1 MQNASHPTP
10 LIDNTNYH
18 RLPDALLEG
27 RRFRNWMW
35 WFNPSTEKAV
45 KLPVHADFGARLPDE
60 NGQVRYFGNKRVN
73 RETGEIESFNGH
85 SLEHAMTYEE
95 AMEHV
100 GNGTR
105 GLGIVTGLTDTAFD
119 MFVVD
124 IDHKDYDG
132 PTDTVNGHV
141 MPASVAHFSR
151 LVVSDGGYSEV
162 SPSRN
167 GSRHIIPGRLPTED
181 HATRFNMTDFKE
193 LKFTPDEKG
202 KSDNGKLVPVQFPP
216 EFGTPE
222 QLAKID
228 IEIYSRDRY
237 LTLTGNHLHE
247 VDGEGQCTW
256 TNTNPNCERLIN
268 MWWNFLVKHKSARTI
283 KPGAGT
289 VTLAELGKAEFIA
302 PERLAAPLDAP
313 MKSAYYRG
321 LWNGDLSVL
330 KSGDKSGST
339 ARWSLLSMLCAL
351 TGGDAQAMA
360 AWFLSSAL
368 ATEKVLTQRNGRPL
382 LEMEI
387 ERVIGAWDGQPW
399 KAAVAHTGAAS
410 DAQRP
415 EWSPEQQERL
425 LFRVVNSAKGG
436 SMQKA
441 AFRAALH
448 DIFDRM
454 NAGEWHPDSGL
465 CVVRVGGLR
474 QMSERV
480 GGRPDQLHDR
490 LRWLAAQGIIAR
502 LETDTQGSP
511 VIYMN
516 MRGVDCAAL
525 EGLQQPELSM
535 PGRKATVSPR
545 AAGERKPRVKD
556 PLAPARIP
564 AQLNRARWTMWMIHR
579 GERTVNG
586 ISERSGTAKRTVQ
599 QHVKVLQGREF
610 ITAALEPLVSPA
622 EFEQARI
629 NELRETQAQSRQRR
643 TEDSAKWRT
652 FKSAPVALPNAA

>member
-10 LIDNTNYH
+10 LIDNTNYA

-35 WFNPSTEKAV
+35 WFNPSTEKLV
-45 KLPVHADFGARLPDE
+45 KLPVHAEFGARLPDE
-60 NGQVRYFGNKRVN
+60 DGKTRYFGNKRVN
-73 RETGEIESFNGH
+73 RQTGEIESFNGH
-85 SLEHAMTYEE
+85 SLEHAVSYED
-95 AMEHV
+95 ALAHV

-124 IDHKDYDG
+124 IDHKRYKG
-132 PTDTVNGHV
+132 PTDTVNGRV
-141 MPASVAHFSR
+141 MPASVAHFTR
-151 LVVSDGGYSEV
+151 LVVSGGGYSEV
-162 SPSRN
+162 SPSGE
-167 GSRHIIPGRLPTED
+167 GSRHIIPGRLPSED

-193 LKFTPDEKG
+193 MKYTADENDKW
-202 KSDNGKLVPVQFPP
+202 DNGKWVPMQFPA

-222 QLAKID
+222 QLGKID

-247 VDGEGQCTW
+247 ADGEGQCTW
-256 TNTNPNCERLIN
+256 TVANCERLTN
-268 MWWNFLVKHKSARTI
+268 LWWHHLVKHKSVRTI
-283 KPGAGT
+283 KPGSSS
-289 VTLAELGKAEFIA
+289 VTLAELGKAEFIT

-321 LWNGDLSVL
+321 LWSGDLSVL

-360 AWFLSSAL
+360 GWFLSSAL

-399 KAAVAHTGAAS
+399 KPMVAHTGAAS
-410 DAQRP
+410 DAQAP
-415 EWSPEQQERL
+415 EWSPEQQEQL
-425 LFRVVNSAKGG
+425 LFKVVNSAKGG
-436 SMQKA
+436 AMQKA

-502 LETDTQGSP
+502 LEVDTQGSP

-525 EGLQQPELSM
+525 EGLRQPELNM

-545 AAGERKPRVKD
+545 PAGERKPRTVD

-564 AQLNRARWTMWMIHR
+564 AQLNRARWTMWLIHR
-579 GERTVNG
+579 GERTVSG
-586 ISERSGTAKRTVQ
+586 ISERSGTARRTVQ
-599 QHVKVLQGREF
+599 NHVKVLTDREF
-610 ITAALEPLVSPA
+610 ITAALEPMVSPA
-622 EFEQARI
+622 EFEAARI

-643 TEDSAKWRT
+643 AEDSAKWRA
-652 FKSAPVALPNAA
+652 FKSAPVLQNAA